1 VDEPSNGEERD
12 QEQEGPPWPDAPD
25 SALGQEPN
33 PERAQPHVH
42 AAEELRPILLGALAL
57 LAVILV
63 TLLTHAVISAT
74 QDDDDGGETSA
85 SEPAAAP
92 AAGGHSMGAAETAQ
106 TGSCED
112 SVEDV
117 EEYRRPDPR
126 LPAPPS
132 GPVKKFRVDVFEHV
146 TCVSDDKPAT
156 RVWSFGV
163 NGELYRGTGA
173 STPMVV
179 TEGDKVEITLVNG
192 ASDEMA
198 VTMPHSIDYHSSEL
212 APNKAFKTIQPGE
225 KWKFSFTAK
234 HPGVFMYHCATP
246 PVLQHTGLG
255 MVGMMVVKPKNL
267 APVDTELWVNQQE
280 FYLGEPGKEGPL
292 EKMAAI
298 EPDVIA
304 FNGYASQYE
313 KQPIEVSKGERI
325 RMYVLNSGPS
335 SWSSFHVIG
344 TVFDRT
350 VIEGTVGEHA
360 QAVNLGPAQGGW
372 VEFTLDREGT
382 FPFVDHSFAHAVK
395 GAIGVL
401 ATENSG
407 AATGD
412 YDHGRDPEGGGGSV
426 EAEGEVDISLLDPLK
441 IDPATVTV
449 KAEDGK
455 VRFNAVND
463 GASPHTLA
471 VGKGPF
477 TPDASGD
484 IPADQLEGDTGPLG
498 PGEKKTLEVE
508 LDPGTYELLC
518 TITGHYA
525 GGQKAT
531 LEVTD

>member
-1 VDEPSNGEERD
+1 MEGPDKPSEG
-12 QEQEGPPWPDAPD
+12 EGPPWPDSPEN
-25 SALGQEPN
+25 ALGQETN
-33 PERAQPHVH
+33 PDRAQPHVNV
-42 AAEELRPILLGALAL
+42 AEELRPLVLGALAL
-57 LAVILV
+57 LGVILV

-74 QDDDDGGETSA
+74 DDDDGGQATE
-85 SEPAAAP
+85 AAAP
-92 AAGGHSMGAAETAQ
+92 AAGTATEGHTMAAADSPQ

-126 LPAPPS
+126 LPSPPR

-179 TEGDKVEITLVNG
+179 EEGDRVQITLVNG
-192 ASDEMA
+192 ANDEMA

-212 APNKAFKTIQPGE
+212 APEKAFKTIQPGE
-225 KWKFSFTAK
+225 TWKFSFTAK
-234 HPGVFMYHCATP
+234 HPGVYMYHCATA

-255 MVGMMVVKPKNL
+255 MVGMMVVKPKDL
-267 APVDTELWVNQQE
+267 APVDRELWVNQQE

-292 EKMAAI
+292 DKMAAVQ
-298 EPDVIA
+298 PDVIA

-313 KQPIEVSKGERI
+313 KQPIAVEKGERI

-335 SWSSFHVIG
+335 IWSSFHVIG

-350 VIEGTVGEHA
+350 VVEGVVGRHA
-360 QAVNLGPAQGGW
+360 QAINLGPAQGGW
-372 VEFTLDREGT
+372 VEFTLEREGA

-401 ATENSG
+401 ATRNSG
-407 AATGD
+407 VGGD
-412 YDHGRDPEGGGGSV
+412 YDHGRDPAGGGGSA
-426 EAEGEVDISLLDPLK
+426 EAEGEVDIALLDPLK

-449 KAEDGK
+449 KSDDGK
-455 VRFNAVND
+455 VTFNAVNE

-477 TPDASGD
+477 SPDASGD
-484 IPADQLEGDTGPLG
+484 IPPDQLEGDTGAIG

-508 LDPGTYELLC
+508 LDPGSYELLC

>member
-1 VDEPSNGEERD
+1 MEGPGEEKG
-12 QEQEGPPWPDAPD
+12 QEGREGPPWPDSPE
-25 SALGQEPN
+25 SALGQETN
-33 PERAQPHVH
+33 PARAQPHVSV
-42 AAEELRPILLGALAL
+42 AEELRPLVLGALAL
-57 LAVILV
+57 LGIILV

-74 QDDDDGGETSA
+74 DDDDDGQA
-85 SEPAAAP
+85 SQAAAP
-92 AAGGHSMGAAETAQ
+92 AATATGGHTMAAADTPQTA
-106 TGSCED
+106 SCEG

-126 LPAPPS
+126 LPDPPP

-146 TCVSDDKPAT
+146 TCVSDDQPAT

-179 TEGDKVEITLVNG
+179 TEGDRVEITLVNG
-192 ASDEMA
+192 ASEKMA

-225 KWKFSFTAK
+225 TWKFSFTAK
-234 HPGVFMYHCATP
+234 HPGVFMYHCATA

-255 MVGMMVVKPKNL
+255 MVGMMVVKPRNL
-267 APVDTELWVNQQE
+267 APVDRELWVNQQE

-292 EKMAAI
+292 EKMAAMQ
-298 EPDVIA
+298 PDVIA

-313 KQPIEVSKGERI
+313 KQPIEVNKGERI

-335 SWSSFHVIG
+335 IWSSFHVIG

-350 VIEGTVGEHA
+350 VVEGVVGEHA
-360 QAVNLGPAQGGW
+360 QAVNLSPAQGGW

-401 ATENSG
+401 ATRNSG
-407 AATGD
+407 VSGD
-412 YDHGRDPEGGGGSV
+412 YDHGRDPEGGGGAV
-426 EAEGEVDISLLDPLK
+426 EAEGEVDIALLDPLK
-441 IDPATVTV
+441 IDPSTVTV

-455 VRFNAVND
+455 VTFNAVNE

-471 VGKGPF
+471 VGKRPF

-484 IPADQLEGDTGPLG
+484 IPADQLEGDTGAIG

>member
-1 VDEPSNGEERD
+1 MEEEEGKGPPYSDDEPG
-12 QEQEGPPWPDAPD
+12 G
-25 SALGQEPN
+25 ALGKTPEPS
-33 PERAQPHVH
+33 RAQPRGEESVIDRLFKVSMGLVALVVVLLISLGVHV
-42 AAEELRPILLGALAL
+42 
-57 LAVILV
+57 VIE
-63 TLLTHAVISAT
+63 SR
-74 QDDDDGGETSA
+74 QDEDDGSGETA
-85 SEPAAAP
+85 EPAQAA
-92 AAGGHSMGAAETAQ
+92 ATGGHTMSTSGATPAE
-106 TGSCED
+106 SCEG
-112 SVEDV
+112 SAEDI

-126 LPAPPS
+126 LPNPPS
-132 GPVKKFRVDVFEHV
+132 GPVKKFRVDVYEHV
-146 TCVSDDKPAT
+146 TCVSDDLPAT

-163 NGELYRGTGA
+163 NDVLYRGTGA

-192 ASDEMA
+192 ASEEMA

-212 APNKAFKTIQPGE
+212 APNKAFKTIQPGDT
-225 KWKFSFTAK
+225 WKFSFTAK
-234 HPGVFMYHCATP
+234 HPGVFMYHCATA

-255 MVGMMVVKPKNL
+255 MVGMMVVKPRNL
-267 APVDTELWVNQQE
+267 APADKELWINQQE

-298 EPDVIA
+298 QPDVIA

-313 KQPIEVSKGERI
+313 KQPIEVKRGERI

-350 VIEGTVGEHA
+350 VIEGVVGTHA
-360 QAVNLGPAQGGW
+360 QAINLGPAQGGW

-395 GAIGVL
+395 GALGVL
-401 ATENSG
+401 ATQTTG
-407 AATGD
+407 ASGD

-426 EAEGEVDISLLDPLK
+426 EAEGEVDIALLDPLK
-441 IDPATVTV
+441 IDPSTVSV
-449 KAEDGK
+449 KSDDGK
-455 VRFNAVND
+455 VTFNATNE
-463 GASPHTLA
+463 GSTPHTLA
-471 VGKGPF
+471 VGKPPF
-477 TPDASGD
+477 TPDGSGD
-484 IPADQLEGDTGPLG
+484 IPPDQLEGDTGPIG
-498 PGEKKTLEVE
+498 TKEKKTLEVE
-508 LDPGTYELLC
+508 LEPGTYELLC